1 MSSHDPI
8 KLDVQYLIRFRV
20 NTHEG
25 LALIWRPLKYEPM
38 RTNNN
43 VIVKNIWTSDG
54 ISLDIESMNALLKT
68 GDVIKAEDAWNV
80 LL

>member
-1 MSSHDPI
+1 MSLYDPI

-43 VIVKNIWTSDG
+43 VIVKNG
-54 ISLDIESMNALLKT
+54 RGFA
-68 GDVIKAEDAWNV
+68 
-80 LL
+80 